1 MGDIGSPC
9 FIHLPESEITMNRNV
24 LTSALLTTALASA
37 ASASTYTFNLG
48 SGSFAGT
55 QGLTLT
61 EGPLDGDI
69 IAFTLTFD
77 FVGNF
82 ASWASDAALGINNLQ
97 WGGYNY
103 VIPGHTFQNFWS
115 FDGPGSAAAGT
126 YTDSRSGLSIST
138 AGGVNFQFVNAWTGS
153 SPVQYNNVTVVVET
167 IPAPGAVA
175 LLGLAGLF
183 GRRRRA

>member
-1 MGDIGSPC
+1 MTKRI
-9 FIHLPESEITMNRNV
+9 
-24 LTSALLTTALASA
+24 LTSGLLTAALASA

-48 SGSFAGT
+48 SGSFTGT
-55 QGLTLT
+55 QGITLT

-69 IAFTLTFD
+69 IAFTVTFN
-77 FVGNF
+77 FVGN
-82 ASWASDAALGINNLQ
+82 ASGSWASDAALAINNLQ

-103 VIPGHTFQNFWS
+103 SIPGTTFQNFWS

-126 YTDSRSGLSIST
+126 YTDSRSGLSINT
-138 AGGVNFQFVNAWTGS
+138 AGGVTFRFVNGWTT
-153 SPVQYNNVTVVVET
+153 SPAVQYNNVTVVVET

-175 LLGLAGLF
+175 LLGLAGLA